1 MNENAEISACKK
13 HQNPKAKK
21 RQRPMIIIIIPIPDQ
36 DLLWPV
42 YGFYLGYFLSSIP
55 PNGPGPYGMTEL
67 SATRMGYR
75 DTCYLGPRI
84 QEMQCICYDIDPRY
98 SRNPKKTQEIPRKL
112 CCCLFSPF
120 IQVCRWRCRAF
131 EAVLHMS
138 PPSVDAYSAAAKAG
152 PGFWKFSGASR
163 NWPPVQTI
171 FFECV

>member
-98 SRNPKKTQEIPRKL
+98 SRNPKKSQESFAAVYSVH
-112 CCCLFSPF
+112 LFKFADGDAERSRPCYTCHHPASMPTVQRQRLVQGF
-120 IQVCRWRCRAF
+120 GSLAGLPETGHQSKRFFLNVCR
-131 EAVLHMS
+131 V
-138 PPSVDAYSAAAKAG
+138 
-152 PGFWKFSGASR
+152 
-163 NWPPVQTI
+163 
-171 FFECV
+171 